1 MKTLTLALALAATLM
16 LGGGALTLAQQ
27 STHDQHKA
35 AAAQK
40 APSMAMCK
48 QMMADKE
55 KSMAHMKAMDT
66 KLDGLVAQ
74 MDNATGESKV
84 DAIAAVVKE
93 LASQRKSMRSMME
106 GMHMKMMGHMTQH
119 MQSGKMGACPMMKD
133 MMMPMKKGM

>member
-1 MKTLTLALALAATLM
+1 MKTLTLALAATLM
-16 LGGGALTLAQQ
+16 FGGGALTLARQG
-27 STHDQHKA
+27 THDQHKAAA

-55 KSMAHMKAMDT
+55 KSIAHMKEMDT
-66 KLDGLVAQ
+66 KLDNLLTT

-93 LASQRKSMRSMME
+93 FASQRKKMRSMMD
-106 GMHMKMMGHMTQH
+106 GMHTKMMGHMTQH

-133 MMMPMKKGM
+133 MMKGGGGQ